1 MNRVNKNVPLWL
13 SETENYSNLAAG
25 RPHFLRR
32 ALSEITRVFQNEFLA
47 EKYERYD
54 GLMQMIDPRVKI
66 LVLLFYIVF
75 ASAVPSLFVKV
86 VIAAVGLFFAV
97 MSKLKI
103 SDFLRRVWCYLPS
116 ILFILSLPAAT
127 NFFSTGQPFI
137 YLFSKNFYLTLSGIK
152 TALRVSLTCGISLSF
167 VYLIFAT
174 TRAVQ
179 IEKALR
185 ALKLPDIFVS
195 ILSMAYR
202 YIFVLAS
209 EALKVIEA
217 RFLRTVG
224 KVKLKYER
232 RFVSHSIASVFLKSK
247 KLSGDVYDAMCCRG
261 FTGTAVSLNELKF
274 GIQDFIF
281 TCCNVIIV
289 LILLLGVYAFGW

>member
-1 MNRVNKNVPLWL
+1 MNRVNKNLPIWL
-13 SETENYSNLAAG
+13 AQSENYSDYIEC

-32 ALSEITRVFQNEFLA
+32 ALSEITKVFQNEFLA
-47 EKYERYD
+47 EKYEKYD
-54 GLMQMIDPRVKI
+54 GLLQIIDPRVKI

-75 ASAVPSLFVKV
+75 ASAVFSIFVKIL
-86 VIAAVGLFFAV
+86 IAAIGLLFAV
-97 MSKLKI
+97 MSKLKL
-103 SDFLRRVWCYLPS
+103 SDFLRRVWCYLPPV
-116 ILFILSLPAAT
+116 LFILSLPAAI
-127 NFFSTGQPFI
+127 NLFSSGTPLI
-137 YLFSKNFYLTLSGIK
+137 YLSKTFYFTLSGIR

-185 ALKLPDIFVS
+185 ALKLPDVFVS

-209 EALKVIEA
+209 EAIKVIEA

-224 KVKLKYER
+224 KVKSKDER

-261 FTGTAVSLNELKF
+261 FTGKAVSLNELKF